1 MIQLIKRAE
10 VNDTDIPLL
19 SRWQSNRLPYI
30 FELQRKDIL
39 VTSITN
45 YNGTALIQ
53 VALPSTIN
61 EDVNYQIILNSIN
74 GIYKNAVGVIISTYV
89 SGAYSYAVT
98 TIQYGGNESGGY
110 YNTSRKE
117 AYRTSI
123 RLIGVTPTT
132 NQVTEF
138 GTLYGTP
145 NASGLSKMD
154 ISGLLSYAMQKQ
166 NLFPFNVRNLK
177 DIYSYLSFKIYYNAT
192 YNIGIYPYTEFPN
205 DIADT
210 DGKTPI
216 TYYAI
221 DGVKNLL
228 QQYGQNFA
236 DFLVTYKEREVK
248 FLTEFQTPTYFVGFP
263 FALNFIFDSSLAINK
278 QGITLEEDEFDS
290 TGNNTNHYDDYI
302 DKSQNSSV
310 NHLMITG
317 NYQAGTEYVEVWL
330 EANGTAG
337 EYYVAENYVADFYT
351 DDVTSGSSPAIR
363 ITEKKK
369 VYVDA
374 NCRKNPIYLMWKNG
388 YGGWSYWLFDNNTEE
403 TFVAKHNTDYSIYI
417 ENIET
422 ANLKNK
428 FVNVDQVKTITCGDN
443 VRISDLYGLAGIE
456 KSPQVFMLYD
466 ASKLATNP
474 SLAWIGVNVLP
485 KGFKYSPLA
494 ERVDVEVTFELP
506 SYYTIPN

>member
-1 MIQLIKRAE
+1 
-10 VNDTDIPLL
+10 
-19 SRWQSNRLPYI
+19 
-30 FELQRKDIL
+30 
-39 VTSITN
+39 
-45 YNGTALIQ
+45 
-53 VALPSTIN
+53 
-61 EDVNYQIILNSIN
+61 
-74 GIYKNAVGVIISTYV
+74 
-89 SGAYSYAVT
+89 
-98 TIQYGGNESGGY
+98 
-110 YNTSRKE
+110 
-117 AYRTSI
+117 
-123 RLIGVTPTT
+123 
-132 NQVTEF
+132 
-138 GTLYGTP
+138 LYGTP

-236 DFLVTYKEREVK
+236 DFLVTYKEVEAK
-248 FLTEFQTPTYFVGFP
+248 FLTEFETPTYFVGLP
-263 FALNFIFDSSLAINK
+263 FALNFIFDTSLAINK
-278 QGITLEEDEFDS
+278 QGITLEEDEFDA

-374 NCRKNPIYLMWKNG
+374 NCRKNPVYLMWKNA

-403 TFVAKHNTDYSIYI
+403 SYIAKHNTEYSVYV

-422 ANLKNK
+422 ANIKNK
-428 FVNVDQVKTITCGDN
+428 FVSTDQVKTITCGDS
-443 VRISDLYGLAGIE
+443 VRVSDLYGLAGIE

-466 ASKLATNP
+466 ATKLATNP
-474 SLAWIGVNVLP
+474 TLAWIGVNVLP

-494 ERVDVEVTFELP
+494 DRVDVEVAFELP